1 MTASKLR
8 VVSPEPTL
16 RTALYLRCS
25 SDNQND
31 RSIERQAAD
40 LEKAA
45 PRHGLKL
52 DKRLYFEDR
61 AQSATSLF
69 DRPGLTRD
77 LLGVVEKGLIDVV
90 FVEHT
95 DRLAREP
102 ADAYWLKSQF
112 KFHNVKVFTP
122 AGEVTDIQWAFES
135 YQNAADVEKIRFRV
149 RSGQDD
155 ATREGLIM
163 NAPPFGYDNVLGKP
177 GQKVPNTD
185 QVKTIERIFREFVSN
200 KSPRKIAVDLTGDGV
215 LSPSGAEWTFQT
227 INKIIQNELYIGVY
241 SRNKLRRI
249 KNPNTGKRITRK
261 AEPDDLIRVELPPS
275 AHYRS
280 GSMGCGA
287 SCSSRVCQQVV
298 RQSAGRARHGRPT
311 PAPVR
316 WPIPLRRVRRQ
327 DDHLGVGA
335 KG

>member
-1 MTASKLR
+1 MRARISKPSMGDRRMTASKLR

-25 SDNQND
+25 SDIQND

-185 QVKTIERIFREFVSN
+185 QVKTIERIFREFVST
-200 KSPRKIAVDLTGDGV
+200 KSP
-215 LSPSGAEWTFQT
+215 
-227 INKIIQNELYIGVY
+227 
-241 SRNKLRRI
+241 
-249 KNPNTGKRITRK
+249 
-261 AEPDDLIRVELPPS
+261 
-275 AHYRS
+275 
-280 GSMGCGA
+280 
-287 SCSSRVCQQVV
+287 
-298 RQSAGRARHGRPT
+298 
-311 PAPVR
+311 
-316 WPIPLRRVRRQ
+316 
-327 DDHLGVGA
+327 
-335 KG
+335 